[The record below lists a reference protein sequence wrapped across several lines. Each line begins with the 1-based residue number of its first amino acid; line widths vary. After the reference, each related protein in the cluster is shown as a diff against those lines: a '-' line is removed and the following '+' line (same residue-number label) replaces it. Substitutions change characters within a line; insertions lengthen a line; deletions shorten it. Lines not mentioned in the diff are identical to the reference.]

1 MLTEQVSLLTRSST
15 AKNYL
20 IDNKQAQ
27 IASLNEIILTKDRI
41 IANTEAVNRNLKAQ
55 IAAER
60 KKYFWYGAGFGAV
73 VVGVVVAVVK

>member
-20 IDNKQAQ
+20 IENKQEQ
-27 IASLNEIILTKDRI
+27 IAALNEIILVNNRI
-41 IANTEAVNRNLKAQ
+41 IANTEAVNRNLKTQ

-60 KKYFWYGAGFGAV
+60 KKYFWYGAGVGAV

>member
-27 IASLNEIILTKDRI
+27 IATLGEIILTKDWI
-41 IANTEAVNRNLKAQ
+41 IANTEAINKNLKAQ

-60 KKYFWYGAGFGAV
+60 KKYFWYGAGVGAV
-73 VVGVVVAVVK
+73 VVGVVVVILK